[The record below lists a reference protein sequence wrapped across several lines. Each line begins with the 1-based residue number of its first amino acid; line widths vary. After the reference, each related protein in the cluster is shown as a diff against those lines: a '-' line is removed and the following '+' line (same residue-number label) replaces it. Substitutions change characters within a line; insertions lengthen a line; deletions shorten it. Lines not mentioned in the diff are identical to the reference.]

1 VVEQNDET
9 KKSRE
14 GFPSFDDGK
23 TCVLPSMA
31 VSVSSAALVKVAVN
45 NESKQTKERMESLR
59 DPFQGIG
66 GFTNMLAVLGAAL

>member
-1 VVEQNDET
+1 
-9 KKSRE
+9 
-14 GFPSFDDGK
+14 
-23 TCVLPSMA
+23 MA